1 MERAMNKKGFTLVE
15 MLVAIALLSL
25 VLSMVS
31 SGVVTAMKANRVHD
45 AASASQT
52 RARRVLEIV
61 SQDLRSA
68 ALGGVINTPYTSGS
82 NAVSFAQLAGGAGY
96 EARFRFSNATFIT
109 STSTTAALPDW
120 NGSSILTVLD
130 DGGEAYVAPFTARW
144 RTNVWGGLIGIIHNN
159 CGIGYSTNGPGP
171 NANST
176 PALTGTQ
183 QSNDLLFNVNAI
195 GYRFDAAQNR
205 LLQRTVGGNEIP
217 VAFDIEDFTVSY
229 IYRNKTTG
237 ALNEL
242 TAPIESNGV
251 SLIEDNTWRL
261 AQLQIDLDVA
271 EPSSGRDSDGSIRT
285 VARTYTSYVDLADGS
300 ASFQVGRVG
309 TC

>member
-82 NAVSFAQLAGGAGY
+82 NAISFPRLAGGAGY
-96 EARFRFSNATFIT
+96 NAEYPRNFIT
-109 STSTTAALPDW
+109 WVTAAEDTVNRDWTGDLGSVLRVSSDDGDAFVSRVNSVSWRDW
-120 NGSSILTVLD
+120 NCCGPLLQINHGS
-130 DGGEAYVAPFTARW
+130 
-144 RTNVWGGLIGIIHNN
+144 
-159 CGIGYSTNGPGP
+159 CNGTLG
-171 NANST
+171 NLGVG
-176 PALTGTQ
+176 LTGAGARQT
-183 QSNDLLFNVNAI
+183 NTLLFRVNSI
-195 GYRFDAAQNR
+195 GYRFDANQRR
-205 LLQRTVGGNEIP
+205 LLQRTENGNEIT
-217 VAFDIEDFTVSY
+217 VAFDIENFTVSY
-229 IYRNKTTG
+229 VYRNKTTN

-242 TAPIESNGV
+242 TAPMQSNGTA
-251 SLIEDNTWRL
+251 LIEDDTWRL

-271 EPSSGRDSDGSIRT
+271 EPASGRDSDGDIRT
-285 VARTYTSYVDLADGS
+285 VTRTYTSYVDLTDSS
-300 ASFQVGRVG
+300 ASFQVGRIG